1 MGEQT
6 ARVDRQGARTHYRG
20 PGARQLILCL
30 LSPVTDPDGRDWEM
44 NRDSGSSWLAGF
56 KADYKAVLVEPW
68 SPYVGA
74 ILLILAVLSLM
85 VSGLFWGVFGGLK
98 LWGDWFN
105 QLIGLGNL
113 LGLPHELDS
122 PLMHRISLTNITL
135 VLGAFSAALISRQ
148 FVINRPPKLEYVW
161 GAVGGIF
168 MGIGATIAGGC
179 TVGGFFVPLLHSSPA
194 GMVMWAGLVIGALIG
209 LKVLLWTMENI
220 EWGTRA
226 PPVLKVPSGL
236 LRLYPWFGLAVFV
249 AILVW
254 ATQWYASEDTKIASR
269 AIIVVAGFAIGFIM
283 HRSRFCVARAIRE
296 PFMTAEG
303 EMSKAVMLALAV
315 GIPLASVV
323 FQAKLVDPYIGIPP
337 RFWVGSLV
345 GGVLFGI
352 GMLFAGGCG
361 TGSLW
366 RVGEGHL
373 KLWVAVF
380 FFSWAGST
388 ATALLKKTGLIVAEF
403 NLDMLEES
411 PIGVQTYFPAMLDGW
426 GWTYLATGMF
436 LLTWYA
442 LVRYNESTEK
452 FTLL

>member
-1 MGEQT
+1 MSTE
-6 ARVDRQGARTHYRG
+6 
-20 PGARQLILCL
+20 
-30 LSPVTDPDGRDWEM
+30 
-44 NRDSGSSWLAGF
+44 SGSSWLAGF
-56 KADYKAVLVEPW
+56 KADYQAVLVEPW

-74 ILLILAVLSLM
+74 IMLILAVLSLM

-105 QLIGLGNL
+105 HLIGLGGV

-168 MGIGATIAGGC
+168 MGIGATVAGGC

-194 GMVMWAGLVIGALIG
+194 GMVMWAGLLIGAIIG
-209 LKVLLWTMENI
+209 LKMLLWTMEHI
-220 EWGTRA
+220 EWGTQA
-226 PPVLKVPSGL
+226 PPVLKVPAGL
-236 LRLYPWFGLAVFV
+236 FRLYPWLGLAVAV
-249 AILVW
+249 AILAW
-254 ATQWYASEDTKIASR
+254 ATEWYGSEDAKTASR

-315 GIPLASVV
+315 GIPLASLV

-380 FFSWAGST
+380 FFSWSGST
-388 ATALLKKTGLIVAEF
+388 ATALLKKTGLIVAEL

-411 PIGVQTYFPAMLDGW
+411 PIGIQTYFPAMLDGW
-426 GWTYLATGMF
+426 SWTFLVTGVF
-436 LLTWYA
+436 LLAWYA